1 MPDPGLSSVTRV
13 SGPGLQ
19 NSDSADYQTGGK
31 EDCQKQAVFALGGLG
46 ITPGDVSLVF
56 SLTTT
61 NHDADI
67 TVAMKEETL
76 THLLSTHLAIF

>member
-46 ITPGDVSLVF
+46 ITPGDVFGQPGDVSLVF
-56 SLTTT
+56 SLMSFYAFLQ
-61 NHDADI
+61 HG
-67 TVAMKEETL
+67 
-76 THLLSTHLAIF
+76 LLSPK